1 MSSLLSP
8 LRGVDVR
15 LPSNPQHLSISQA
28 NPSPID
34 CKNLAPI
41 WEEVAAD
48 FAGDKNVVIAK
59 VDAEAE
65 NSKATANAQGVTSY
79 PTIKFFPRG
88 STEPE
93 AYTGGR
99 TEQDILAF
107 VNSKAGTHRVPGGG
121 LDDTAGTVAAFDKV
135 IKKLLSGGNI
145 AEVAAEAGE
154 VALSL
159 RDLAERKYAEHYI
172 KVISKVA
179 ANKGYAAKELKRLQG
194 LLSKGNLAKTKED
207 EMTMKSNILRKFLGG
222 EGEVAHEE
230 L

>member
-1 MSSLLSP
+1 
-8 LRGVDVR
+8 VDVR
-15 LPSNPQHLSISQA
+15 LPSTPHYLIISRA
-28 NPSPID
+28 NSFSID
-34 CKNLAPI
+34 CKTLAPI

-48 FAGDKNVVIAK
+48 FAADKNVVIAK

-65 NSKATANAQGVTSY
+65 NSKATAKSQGVSSY

-93 AYTGGR
+93 DYSGSR
-99 TEQDILAF
+99 TENDILAF

-135 IKKLLSGGNI
+135 IKKLTGGGNI
-145 AEVAAEAGE
+145 AEVAAEAGQ

-159 RDLAERKYAEHYI
+159 RDLAERKYAEYYV
-172 KVISKVA
+172 KVFSKMA
-179 ANKGYAAKELKRLQG
+179 ASEGYAAKELKRLEG

-207 EMTMKSNILRKFLGG
+207 EMRMKSNILRKFLGKTA
-222 EGEVAHEE
+222 AHEE